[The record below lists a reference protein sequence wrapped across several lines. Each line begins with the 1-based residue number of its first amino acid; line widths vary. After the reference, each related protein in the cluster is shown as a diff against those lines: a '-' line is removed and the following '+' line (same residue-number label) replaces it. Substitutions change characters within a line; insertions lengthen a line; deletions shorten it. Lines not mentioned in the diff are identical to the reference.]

1 MTIQD
6 AIKRVISGES
16 LSRDEMIAVF
26 TSIMSGGATDA
37 QIASFITA
45 LRMKGESPDEITGA
59 AMVMRQM
66 ATKVIPASD
75 LHTVDTCG
83 TGGDGSNTFNI
94 STASAFVSAGA
105 GAVVAKHGNRSVS
118 SKCGSADV
126 LEMLGVTIDL
136 NAEQMKNCIDTVGI
150 CFLFAPLLH
159 KAMKYAIGPRREIG
173 IRTIFNVL
181 GPLTNP
187 ANARSQVLG
196 VFAPELTDVLA
207 SVLGNLG
214 VPHAYVVHG
223 MDGLDE
229 MSISAETKVS
239 ELNNGAVRTYMISP
253 EEFGLQRGEKKDL
266 AGGTSEENASIIRDV
281 LNGKKGIN
289 RDVVVL
295 NAAFAL
301 AASGVAKD
309 PREGIAFACQSID
322 SGKALNVLNRLVE
335 YTSQF
340 KKEPSVV

>member
-1 MTIQD
+1 MTIQE
-6 AIKRVISGES
+6 AIKRVITGAS
-16 LSRDEMIAVF
+16 LSREEMIAVF
-26 TSIMSGGATDA
+26 TNVMSGGTTDA

-45 LRMKGESPDEITGA
+45 LRMKGETSDEITGA

-66 ATKVIPASD
+66 ATKVIPSSD
-75 LHTVDTCG
+75 THTVDTCG

-136 NAEQMKNCIDTVGI
+136 NAEQMKNCIDSVGI

-159 KAMKYAIGPRREIG
+159 KAMKYAIGPRREIAV
-173 IRTIFNVL
+173 RTIFNVL

-196 VFAPELTDVLA
+196 VFAPELTDVIA

-214 VPHAYVVHG
+214 VLRAYVVYG

-229 MSISAETKVS
+229 ISISAETKVS
-239 ELNNGAVRTYMISP
+239 EINNGVVRTYMITP
-253 EEFGLQRGEKKDL
+253 EEFNLQRGEKKEI
-266 AGGTSEENASIIRDV
+266 AGGTPAENASIVREI

-301 AASGVAKD
+301 AASGVARD
-309 PREGIAFACQSID
+309 PQEGIKLACQSID
-322 SGKALNVLNRLVE
+322 SGKAVNVLERLVSF
-335 YTSQF
+335 TSQY
-340 KKEPSVV
+340 KKETAAV